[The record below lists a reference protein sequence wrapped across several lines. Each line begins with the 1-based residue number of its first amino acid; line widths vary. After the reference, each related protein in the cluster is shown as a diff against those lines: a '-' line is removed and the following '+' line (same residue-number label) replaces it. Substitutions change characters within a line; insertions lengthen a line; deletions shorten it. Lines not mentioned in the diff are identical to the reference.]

1 MLKQPTAALLLMLM
15 LWPLAL
21 CAQEEEGWDFVP
33 GEKLLLFDD
42 FTDMPKGAAPPHW
55 KVRGGAVRLVDGRL
69 TIGGGAAIRM
79 TPNVTKWP
87 DNFTIEMNLQGGQS
101 ADDAMRNITWVFEK
115 GDSWVWQTT
124 LALYAGGGCKVTLEI
139 ADPGE
144 NQIVNCN
151 WVTEG
156 PNNFALWVQDGRLR
170 VYLNGNRLIDLN
182 QLKLVFQTA
191 SLQTSAD
198 TIPVSFGSFRL
209 AQSAPD
215 ISKTIFSSGRYVTH
229 GIQFDVNSATLKP
242 ESRPV
247 LQQIAEALA
256 AAPTLK
262 VRIEGHTDSTG
273 DPAKN
278 LDLSKRRAE
287 SVKKALVEQ
296 FKIAADRLTTD
307 GFGDTKPAAT
317 NDTPQGRA
325 ENRRVEFVKI

>member
-1 MLKQPTAALLLMLM
+1 MSRTAAAALTLLSV
-15 LWPLAL
+15 LWPLSVL
-21 CAQEEEGWDFVP
+21 AQEEDGWDFVP
-33 GEKLLLFDD
+33 GEELLLFDD
-42 FTDMPKGAAPPHW
+42 YTDMPKGAAPPHW
-55 KVRGGAVRLVDGRL
+55 KVRGAAVRLVDGRL
-69 TIGGGAAIRM
+69 AVGAGSVTRM

-87 DNFTIEMNLQGGQS
+87 ENFTIEMNIQGGPS
-101 ADDAMRNITWVFEK
+101 AEDSLRNVTWVFEK
-115 GDSWVWQTT
+115 GDNWIWQVT
-124 LALYAGGGCKVTLEI
+124 LALYAGGTCRATVEI

-144 NQIVNCN
+144 NQIVDCS
-151 WVTEG
+151 WIREG
-156 PNNFALWVQDGRLR
+156 QNDFALWVQDGRLR
-170 VYLNGNRLIDLN
+170 VYLNGNRLVDMN
-182 QLKLVFQTA
+182 QLKLAFETA
-191 SLQTSAD
+191 SLQVSAD
-198 TIPVSFGSFRL
+198 AIPVSFGAFRM
-209 AQSAPD
+209 ARSAPD
-215 ISKTIFSSGRYVTH
+215 IGKTILSSGRYVTH
-229 GIQFDVNSATLKP
+229 GIQFDINSATLKP

-287 SVKKALVEQ
+287 SVKMALVDQ

-317 NDTPQGRA
+317 NDTPKGRA